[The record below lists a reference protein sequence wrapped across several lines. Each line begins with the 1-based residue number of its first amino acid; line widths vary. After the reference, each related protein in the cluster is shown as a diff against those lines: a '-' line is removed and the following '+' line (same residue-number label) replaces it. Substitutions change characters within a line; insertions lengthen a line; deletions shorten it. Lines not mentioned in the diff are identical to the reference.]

1 VFWVPNVASVT
12 GLSILDCPFGFLK
25 RVFTICDNYNPSFL
39 NSWYI
44 MGFVVRV
51 TRRVPR
57 VEQEQLTLPEHMRTP
72 LVFNGVRVVQNQPT
86 INQPIFVLLILFCES
101 GLKNI

>member
-1 VFWVPNVASVT
+1 
-12 GLSILDCPFGFLK
+12 
-25 RVFTICDNYNPSFL
+25 
-39 NSWYI
+39 

-57 VEQEQLTLPEHMRTP
+57 VEQEQLTLPEHMRIP

-86 INQPIFVLLILFCES
+86 INQPIFVLLILFCEF